1 MTLEEIQEEIEVLR
15 GVNDRLTGETGKPKN
30 REEALAVT
38 KIQEAIF
45 WLAESQNINY
55 NAAELRVFV
64 PRSSPSQI
72 DPPP

>member
-45 WLAESQNINY
+45 WLAESQQINHS
-55 NAAELRVFV
+55 V
-64 PRSSPSQI
+64 SPI
-72 DPPP
+72 NPLPLAIPIPNEKVLE